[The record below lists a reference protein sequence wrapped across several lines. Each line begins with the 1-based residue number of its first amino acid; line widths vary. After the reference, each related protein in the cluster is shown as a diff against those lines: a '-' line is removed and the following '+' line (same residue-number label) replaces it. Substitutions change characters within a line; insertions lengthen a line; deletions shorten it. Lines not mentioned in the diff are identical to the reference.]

1 MERILLLFMV
11 LVKNLAQNFNETRL
25 DQFVT
30 SSIEFNDKDK
40 IDIEFIGSLLRRDKF
55 LASKKI
61 STEVSFTADKTIY
74 LSQKKVI
81 AEITFH
87 KYKTGFFTKYYGLE
101 IKYALSKGFIHRH
114 PEFSHSYKVSRNDI
128 WSLFNFY
135 ERQAFKINDREYDYS
150 VVKFDDISFKIGN
163 VLSKNI
169 VLFIKMIPEK
179 KVLTKNQSF
188 KIWKKTGISSEEF
201 VNSMFYRFDGK

>member
-1 MERILLLFMV
+1 LT
-11 LVKNLAQNFNETRL
+11 Q
-25 DQFVT
+25 
-30 SSIEFNDKDK
+30 SIEFNDKDK
-40 IDIEFIGSLLRRDKF
+40 LDIEFLGSLLRRNKS
-55 LASKKI
+55 LVSKKI

-74 LSQKKVI
+74 LTQKKKVI
-81 AEITFH
+81 AELTFH

-101 IKYALSKGFIHRH
+101 IKYALSKGFITKYHGLN
-114 PEFSHSYKVSRNDI
+114 HSYKVSRKDI

-135 ERQAFKINDREYDYS
+135 ERQASEINDREYDYS
-150 VVKFDDISFKIGN
+150 VVKFDDISFKTVNI
-163 VLSKNI
+163 LSKNI

-201 VNSMFYRFDGK
+201 VDSMFYRFDGK